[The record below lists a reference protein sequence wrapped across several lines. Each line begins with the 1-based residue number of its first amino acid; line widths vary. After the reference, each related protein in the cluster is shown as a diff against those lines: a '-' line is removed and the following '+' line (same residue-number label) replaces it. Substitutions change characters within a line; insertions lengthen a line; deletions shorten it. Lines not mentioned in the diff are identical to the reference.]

1 MAIVF
6 EFDGDVAQ
14 QISDYLGDLS
24 YKTPAVIAQAANS
37 TARKA
42 RKLLIEDIR
51 KKYTSDAKNKDYN
64 AAMRITSRASPK
76 KPSATLTIKG
86 PVQSLQ
92 RFKVDP
98 KTPPKAGGQR
108 PEGTRAQVIIAGGTM
123 KMLEKGG
130 IKAFVTQFSSGD
142 IAVVQRSGKRYSY
155 TVRRTRKDGS
165 TYERTDPRHEAVRK
179 LWTLSVGKM
188 AGAELRIGATM
199 RDEVQE
205 ILQDEIRKQIEKL
218 LKKAGRL

>member
-14 QISDYLGDLS
+14 QISNYLGDLS

-42 RKLLIEDIR
+42 RKLLVEDIKR
-51 KKYTSDAKNKDYN
+51 KYTSDAKNKEYN
-64 AAMRITSRASPK
+64 AAMDIERASPK
-76 KPSATLTIKG
+76 KPTSTIHVKG

-92 RFKVDP
+92 RFRVDP
-98 KTPPKAGGQR
+98 KTPFKGGER
-108 PEGTRAQVIIAGGTM
+108 PDGTRAQVIVAGGTM

-142 IAVVQRSGKRYSY
+142 VAVVQRSGKRYSY
-155 TVRRTRKDGS
+155 VERIVRKSGKV
-165 TYERTDPRHEAVRK
+165 YEHTDPKHEAVRK

-188 AGAELRIGATM
+188 VGSELTIGATM
-199 RDEVQE
+199 RNEVQE

-218 LKKAGRL
+218 LQKAGRL

>member
-14 QISDYLGDLS
+14 QISNYLGDLS

-42 RKLLIEDIR
+42 RKLIIEDIR

-64 AAMRITSRASPK
+64 AAMKVTRASAK
-76 KPSATLTIKG
+76 KTTATIHIKG

-108 PEGTRAQVIIAGGTM
+108 PDATRAQVIVAGGTM

-155 TVRRTRKDGS
+155 TVRRVRKDGS
-165 TYERTDPRHEAVRK
+165 VYEHTDPKHEAVRK

-188 AGAELRIGATM
+188 AGSELSIGATM